1 MLTKSFAIEV
11 KAGLEDGLSDGQFIG
26 YASVFGNVDSYG
38 DIVQPGAFTKT
49 LSEWAESGSPIP
61 VLWGHDMQDPFSNI
75 GHVVKAE
82 EDERGL
88 KVHVQLDT
96 DAAKAA
102 QVYRLLKGRR
112 VSQMS
117 FAYEVTDGRETDK
130 GYELHEMKLYEV
142 SVVPV
147 GANQETEILDVKSAI
162 DALVG
167 GVKAG
172 RSISAKNE
180 SELRKAHSAIGA
192 VLSTLGGPEE
202 DDESKASGHIEVK
215 VEEPC
220 SRVNGVTCK
229 RHDVDHGREVKA
241 EEPRVNP
248 SVEAKS
254 AEIQIYGRA
263 VAMEGLL

>member
-1 MLTKSFAIEV
+1 MQIKSFPIEV
-11 KAGLEDGLSDGQFIG
+11 KAEGDAGLADGQFVG
-26 YASVFGNVDSYG
+26 YASIFGNVDSYG

-49 LSEWAESGSPIP
+49 LDEWAESGAPIP
-61 VLWGHDMQDPFSNI
+61 VLWGHDMHDPFSNI
-75 GHVVKAE
+75 GHVVSAE

-88 KVHVQLDT
+88 KVLVQVDT
-96 DAAKAA
+96 EAAKAA

-117 FAYEVTDGRETDK
+117 FAYEVLDGRETEK

-147 GANQETEILDVKSAI
+147 GANQETEIVAVKSAV
-162 DALVG
+162 DALIG

-180 SELRKAHSAIGA
+180 SELRKAHAAIGA
-192 VLSTLGGPEE
+192 VLSTLGEPDE
-202 DDESKASGHIEVK
+202 DESKASGNAKVK
-215 VEEPC
+215 GEEPC
-220 SRVNGVTCK
+220 TRVNGVTCK
-229 RHDVDHGREVKA
+229 RHDVVHGREVKP
-241 EEPRVNP
+241 EEPKASP

-254 AEIQIYGRA
+254 AEIQNYGRA